1 MKPILEHDGKR
12 FEVLSSAG
20 YPRPGEWVLGTNGSD
35 VKPIRAPMDFCS
47 STITTL
53 RELPCHTNGKP
64 ILRADV
70 PFNGTYEVWTTDC
83 PPDIPA
89 NTQNAS
95 RESLKFVRKLGERVW
110 SRVIDAPPLIEVGSV
125 WRAGFDPCFPQYNT
139 TYGIVM
145 AQDTNG
151 RINGSKMPRVDLQHF
166 GSKFFGQDRSWH
178 QGDFLRHFRQ
188 VPAEDVVVGKDG
200 DRRRRFVKIG
210 FVSQGSGDSW
220 HIHATGPVERHPCTE
235 LINADELLPLDFLD
249 PEPVAAPKQGPAAP
263 WVSPQRCK
271 TYSGNFLCVNCGHFV
286 NIQVPVGLEKK
297 NFVISTVK
305 CPICETYCLTK

>member
-125 WRAGFDPCFPQYNT
+125 
-139 TYGIVM
+139 
-145 AQDTNG
+145 
-151 RINGSKMPRVDLQHF
+151 
-166 GSKFFGQDRSWH
+166 
-178 QGDFLRHFRQ
+178 
-188 VPAEDVVVGKDG
+188 
-200 DRRRRFVKIG
+200 
-210 FVSQGSGDSW
+210 
-220 HIHATGPVERHPCTE
+220 
-235 LINADELLPLDFLD
+235 
-249 PEPVAAPKQGPAAP
+249 
-263 WVSPQRCK
+263 RCK